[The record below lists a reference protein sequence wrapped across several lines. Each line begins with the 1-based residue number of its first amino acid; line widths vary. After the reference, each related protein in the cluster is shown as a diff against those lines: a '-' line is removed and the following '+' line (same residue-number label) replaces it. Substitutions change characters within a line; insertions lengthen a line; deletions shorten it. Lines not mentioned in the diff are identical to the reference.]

1 MSATAEA
8 SGASFL
14 ARHRRNIAVSL
25 AHRLEAARAANNT
38 HLLELLEQEQRQPAA
53 ESSGRDPS
61 VSGLWRHLWEGLSI
75 GYRALGGGGIRL
87 LGLT

>member
-38 HLLELLEQEQRQPAA
+38 HLLELLEQEHD
-53 ESSGRDPS
+53 SSQ
-61 VSGLWRHLWEGLSI
+61 
-75 GYRALGGGGIRL
+75 
-87 LGLT
+87 